1 MDVGAANH
9 YQEMTGLLG
18 LGIDLSTFTGR
29 LTAMGGGVGLIVM
42 GRWLLRAQAVV
53 AVIRMAGFFAILLGV
68 LALAGVV
75 QLDVGALGSV
85 ARSLGRMLPFAL

>member
-1 MDVGAANH
+1 
-9 YQEMTGLLG
+9 MTGLLG
-18 LGIDLSTFTGR
+18 LGVDLSTFTGR
-29 LTAMGGGVGLIVM
+29 FAAMGGGVGLIVL

-53 AVIRMAGFFAILLGV
+53 SIIRMGGFFAILLGV

-85 ARSLGRMLPFAL
+85 ARSVADVLPFVLAGV